1 MRLFV
6 AVDLSADAREAIATQ
21 QKRIAAAMAAS
32 KSSMKWVK
40 PEQAHLTLVFLGNV
54 EASRA
59 EAVIDAIG
67 RDVDLAPF
75 DMVLHGVGAFP
86 PRGAP
91 RVLWVGVAVG
101 AHELTLLQR
110 EMASRASGLGIPLE
124 DRPFSPHLTIGRWRE
139 SRPPDRDRAIGAGGQ
154 GVLARVRVESA
165 TLYES
170 KLSSAGPAYTP
181 LAHANL
187 TTRSSHDGASAELK
201 S

>member
-91 RVLWVGVAVG
+91 RVLWVGVAGG
-101 AHELTLLQR
+101 AQELTLLQR
-110 EMASRASGLGIPLE
+110 EMASRANGLGIPLE

-139 SRPPDRDRAIGAGGQ
+139 SRHRPIRDRAIGAGGQ

-170 KLSSAGPAYTP
+170 KLSSAGPAYTA

-187 TTRSSHDGASAELK
+187 TTRS
-201 S
+201 

>member
-6 AVDLSADAREAIATQ
+6 AVDLSADAREVIAAQ

-59 EAVIDAIG
+59 EGVIDAIG

-75 DMVLHGVGAFP
+75 DMVLHGVGVFP

-91 RVLWVGVAVG
+91 RVLWVGVAGG
-101 AHELTLLQR
+101 AQELMLLQR
-110 EMASRASGLGIPLE
+110 EMALRAGGLGIPLE

-139 SRPPDRDRAIGAGGQ
+139 SRPPDRDRAIGADSKGA
-154 GVLARVRVESA
+154 VARVHVESA

-170 KLSSAGPAYTP
+170 RLSSGGPAYTP

-187 TTRSSHDGASAELK
+187 TRRDGPPAGGQDGGT
-201 S
+201 

>member
-6 AVDLSADAREAIATQ
+6 AVDLSAEAREAIATQ

-54 EASRA
+54 DAFRA
-59 EAVIDAIG
+59 AAVIETVA
-67 RDVDLAPF
+67 RNVDLAPF
-75 DMVLHGVGAFP
+75 DMVLDGVGVFP

-91 RVLWVGVAVG
+91 RVLWVGVDGG
-101 AHELTLLQR
+101 AQEVTVLQR
-110 EMASRASGLGIPLE
+110 EMASRVGGLGIALD

-139 SRPPDRDRAIGAGGQ
+139 SRPPDRDRAIGAARQ
-154 GVLARVRVESA
+154 GVLARVHVESA

-170 KLSSAGPAYTP
+170 RLSSAGPSYTA
-181 LAHANL
+181 LARANL
-187 TTRSSHDGASAELK
+187 TPSS
-201 S
+201 